1 MNSRDYGFRVRAFG
15 APRNDSGGHAA
26 RFPLPLVGRG
36 RGGGREVARDRRRL
50 QGANIGPCDRPPDP
64 HPDALRAST
73 LPTRGRVMFI
83 VLALRF
89 FLRAPSVVHNAKKR
103 AREIRSSSDAQR
115 RWGRVH
121 HDRGAVTWASASADA
136 HPTTNDQ
143 QKIKTGGGT

>member
-1 MNSRDYGFRVRAFG
+1 M
-15 APRNDSGGHAA
+15 DSGFAPSARPGMTVAGTRHA
-26 RFPLPLVGRG
+26 FPSPLWGGEGVGVERQM
-36 RGGGREVARDRRRL
+36 RNRRRL
-50 QGANIGPCDRPPDP
+50 QGANIGPCDTPRDP

-73 LPTRGRVMFI
+73 LPTRGRVTFI

-103 AREIRSSSDAQR
+103 ARAIRSSSDAQR